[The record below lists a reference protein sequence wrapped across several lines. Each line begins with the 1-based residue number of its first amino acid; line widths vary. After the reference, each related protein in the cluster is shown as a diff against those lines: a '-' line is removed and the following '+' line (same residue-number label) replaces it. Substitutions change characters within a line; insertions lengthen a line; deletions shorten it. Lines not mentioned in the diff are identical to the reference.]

1 MGIPN
6 YDAEGRQLA
15 QRDVCSWF
23 LRTIPTKLGCALTSL
38 CMVAT
43 TWLTSVRM
51 AMASSAMVCHFSF
64 FSHPFWYL
72 SYPNFIINHMTLW
85 VAMLVSHLWST
96 SWVMFPVHLQN
107 FCSGQG
113 CQNWCRRE
121 TVGHCCSQGYSCL
134 LDSCQQIFHAVS
146 ELRLEPPGTDMDKL
160 VLESL
165 FEVCWGMLYIPDLL
179 LDLWRCLVLAH
190 FLLSY
195 KV

>member
-1 MGIPN
+1 
-6 YDAEGRQLA
+6 
-15 QRDVCSWF
+15 
-23 LRTIPTKLGCALTSL
+23 
-38 CMVAT
+38 
-43 TWLTSVRM
+43 
-51 AMASSAMVCHFSF
+51 
-64 FSHPFWYL
+64 
-72 SYPNFIINHMTLW
+72 MTLW

-165 FEVCWGMLYIPDLL
+165 FEVCCTFLTYYWTCEDVWSLHTFCCLTKCGPNHLREFSHMLQSGMLCGFNLL
-179 LDLWRCLVLAH
+179 TV
-190 FLLSY
+190 F
-195 KV
+195 

>member
-1 MGIPN
+1 
-6 YDAEGRQLA
+6 
-15 QRDVCSWF
+15 
-23 LRTIPTKLGCALTSL
+23 
-38 CMVAT
+38 
-43 TWLTSVRM
+43 
-51 AMASSAMVCHFSF
+51 
-64 FSHPFWYL
+64 
-72 SYPNFIINHMTLW
+72 MTLW

-165 FEVCWGMLYIPDLL
+165 FEVCCTFLTYYWTCEDFGPCTLSV
-179 LDLWRCLVLAH
+179 VLQSVDQSILGNLATCYRVEC
-190 FLLSY
+190 FMASTC
-195 KV
+195 